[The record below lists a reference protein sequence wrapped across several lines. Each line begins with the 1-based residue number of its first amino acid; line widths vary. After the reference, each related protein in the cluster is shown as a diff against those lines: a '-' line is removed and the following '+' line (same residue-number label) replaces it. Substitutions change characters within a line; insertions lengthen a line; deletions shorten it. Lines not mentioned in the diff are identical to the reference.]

1 MTFSIQ
7 AVSLTSP
14 ERNRQ
19 RLIFNSNLFELI
31 YFATTL
37 PELYVSMC
45 SNR

>member
-31 YFATTL
+31 YFATF